1 MEGQL
6 PDSDDGASYSSP
18 SSSSSSSSV
27 SSSSSHAPSNRAVSI
42 HTICKKLCKKVSMG
56 LNDSISCADHRKVG
70 MYLCELKNRML
81 EMTSEDVDA
90 DSKMAL
96 TCAGVQVLKRVVC
109 GNESDTSIE
118 NLKRTMALLFVVVV
132 ISNMNLSKANT
143 TSTGSGDDGDVEGD
157 DEMEIDNECKT
168 NEEISLDSWKNGKLE
183 DFMEDCVGDTM
194 SKEMKNEIRTSNV
207 CRLCMKIA
215 ESRADVA
222 NMEEAIDLAQIFFHQ
237 SSHAMSF
244 QLFSTCSKPGEDFL
258 TLSSASFLA
267 SVSSVNNVRLQAI
280 AEIAESEAGQSCL
293 RDFILSFTLPRSVVG
308 LRKTC
313 LLTRKS
319 NTRATKEFPAILGEA
334 HDAAMRGAS
343 YSWTDD
349 EKVIHKV
356 CSILAG
362 IAVVMTKT
370 AQSIRRDDAF
380 CGRVSLPFLETR
392 IDSGSEFLPRMHYV
406 ADSDS
411 WVVYKM
417 SSKSGLPSVDF
428 QGVGF
433 EGCCQACL
441 LFMNSVEA

>member
-1 MEGQL
+1 
-6 PDSDDGASYSSP
+6 
-18 SSSSSSSSV
+18 
-27 SSSSSHAPSNRAVSI
+27 
-42 HTICKKLCKKVSMG
+42 MG
-56 LNDSISCADHRKVG
+56 LNESISCADHRKVG

-96 TCAGVQVLKRVVC
+96 TCAGVQVLKRIVC
-109 GNESDTSIE
+109 GNESDISIE
-118 NLKRTMALLFVVVV
+118 NLKRTMALLFVAIV
-132 ISNMNLSKANT
+132 ISNMNSSKANT
-143 TSTGSGDDGDVEGD
+143 TSTGSGDGSGDGGGD
-157 DEMEIDNECKT
+157 DNGDEMEVDEMEFDNECKT
-168 NEEISLDSWKNGKLE
+168 DEEIILGSWKNGKLE

-207 CRLCMKIA
+207 CRLCMKVA
-215 ESRADVA
+215 ESRADGA
-222 NMEEAIDLAQIFFHQ
+222 NMEEAIELAQIFFHQ

-267 SVSSVNNVRLQAI
+267 SVNSVNNVRLQAI

-319 NTRATKEFPAILGEA
+319 NTRATKEFPVILGEA

-349 EKVIHKV
+349 EKVIHKI

-362 IAVVMTKT
+362 IAVVMTKN

-392 IDSGSEFLPRMHYV
+392 MDPGSEFLPRMHYV

-428 QGVGF
+428 QGYGF

-441 LFMNSVEA
+441 LFMKSVEA